1 MTRVRYLVVSVSL
14 LMAVLLYLDRFCIS
28 FASDYI
34 REDLQ
39 LTQSQIAG
47 MISIFFWSYALAQVP
62 SGWISDRYGSR
73 IMLSLYIILWS
84 VFTMLTGV
92 VSGLIGLL
100 IIRAGCGLGQAGAYP
115 TSASVISKWI
125 PLSGRAAA
133 SSIVA
138 LGGRCGGALAPL
150 LTAFLMVLF
159 VPISSDGTG
168 DRLAPRDILHSG
180 RLCHHLAP
188 PAPDSAVDTSSPK
201 PTAAARAPAHH
212 VWTLVKSHLSTLD
225 RQAVLNVASQ
235 YRELLASRE
244 LQAKAGEPVTADPST
259 VTLDSDATTAL
270 LDALNLVLDNRLFY
284 NQTTHVAIN
293 LPREAEDLQSRR
305 YIINADGTRLQM
317 NGPGELL
324 SVPELRRLNRL
335 VLEATFRQD
344 IRKIYVAGWRPV
356 MYVFGGIGFLVAA
369 IYWLIVRNHPSQ
381 HPRTSPAELERIA
394 EGRSEASASAD
405 NATGGVPL
413 KALVKSTSMW
423 CDCFM
428 QLGSNVAW
436 MFLVT
441 FLARY
446 LADVH
451 EVPILKRGW
460 YAGLPLL
467 VGTVGLLSGGK
478 ATDLLTAR
486 VGLKWGRRGP
496 LFVTKISGAMAY
508 GCCLLF
514 STFPADSPL
523 NSAIAMTVCFCV
535 VSFSI
540 DFGNPA
546 NWAFKQ
552 DVGGRHVGSVLGW
565 GNMWGNIGAA
575 CSPLIYNA
583 VLGEHPNLGDWN
595 NMMLVCLFAFVLSGI
610 FALGID
616 ASKPIVT
623 DDHDA

>member
-62 SGWISDRYGSR
+62 SGWLSDRYGSR

-84 VFTMLTGV
+84 VFTLLTGV

-168 DRLAPRDILHSG
+168 DRLAPRDMLHSG
-180 RLCHHLAP
+180 RLCHHLTP
-188 PAPDSAVDTSSPK
+188 PTPDSSADTSSPK
-201 PTAAARAPAHH
+201 PTAAARAPADR
-212 VWTLVKSHLSTLD
+212 VWTLVKSQLSTSD

-259 VTLDSDATTAL
+259 VTLDSDTTTAL
-270 LDALNLVLDNRLFY
+270 LDALNLVLDDRSFY
-284 NQTTHVAIN
+284 DQPTHVAIN
-293 LPREAEDLQSRR
+293 LPRQAEDLQSRQQ
-305 YIINADGTRLQM
+305 A
-317 NGPGELL
+317 GELL
-324 SVPELRRLNRL
+324 SLPELRRLNRL

-441 FLARY
+441 WLARY

-451 EVPILKRGW
+451 DVPILQRGLL
-460 YAGLPLL
+460 ASLPLL
-467 VGTVGLLSGGK
+467 AGTVGMLSGGK

-496 LFVTKISGAMAY
+496 LFVTKITGAMAY

-523 NSAIAMTVCFCV
+523 NSAVAMTACFCV

-595 NMMLVCLFAFVLSGI
+595 NMMIVCLIAFVLAGI